1 MEKYGVVDGDNE
13 VAVNAVSTVVFVLHG
28 ALLWCC
34 VSCPPC
40 VLFRPT
46 LLFGQ
51 ANAHSSSPAPS
62 PMYSIT
68 RVPYYNLNDHHH
80 LFIFIFIIPDT
91 TLIQPSANWIM
102 YREKGESGLA
112 PLSIGVREHIALS
125 SPISQL

>member
-1 MEKYGVVDGDNE
+1 MQRWRNMVLLMAIMKLLLMLFPLLCLCCMVLSCGVV
-13 VAVNAVSTVVFVLHG
+13 
-28 ALLWCC
+28 
-34 VSCPPC
+34 
-40 VLFRPT
+40 PT

-80 LFIFIFIIPDT
+80 PFIFIFIIPDT